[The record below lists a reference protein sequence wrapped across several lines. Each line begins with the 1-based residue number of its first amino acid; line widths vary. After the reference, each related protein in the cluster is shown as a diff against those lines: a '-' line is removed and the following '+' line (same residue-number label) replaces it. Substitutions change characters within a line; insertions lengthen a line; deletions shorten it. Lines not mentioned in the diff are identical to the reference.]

1 MCPNCELP
9 CLELRPEPHTQEDVW
24 TSMIVTGVG
33 AEEEQ
38 MERRGAHQQCLYG
51 NSFVTWKE
59 RCRDAYE
66 YHHANSGTG
75 WSQVPALIKEGH
87 SGTSTT

>member
-1 MCPNCELP
+1 ML
-9 CLELRPEPHTQEDVW
+9 
-24 TSMIVTGVG
+24 VTGVEV
-33 AEEEQ
+33 EEEQ

-66 YHHANSGTG
+66 YHNANSGTG
-75 WSQVPALIKEGH
+75 WFQVPALIKEGH